1 MLPVGI
7 KATGED
13 KENLQKRLRFL
24 KDAVRDAIHESS
36 PEIKISRWEPGHVHM
51 GEPLDSPVGT
61 PKSKSAKKPRRQS
74 GLSPRSKDHKVPFR
88 EVDVSEAK
96 HDTNIIRV
104 PRSNT
109 SEIRMKYKNQEE
121 HDLHAYRVAHDH
133 LLIKAANRLR
143 HRRFS
148 TKIMR
153 KGTSSLSV
161 SYHDVRPHHELDGFV
176 HVEEHD
182 AFPDYVSDAS
192 EQQVPSDEED
202 DADVAAE
209 DFMVKLDA
217 GVSRTELLI
226 EAEKRRAIKRMRGS
240 SEDAKED
247 KLDKVEKSRRFSA
260 PGSLRNLLVDSP
272 LGSLQ
277 ETNLS
282 NFESAESDSFLSAS
296 SPRRSKKKPSMKKSM
311 SSDID
316 TTWGS
321 KKSKSQSK
329 NSSKKE
335 EVSIELSD
343 MQKKNKD
350 CDED

>member
-1 MLPVGI
+1 
-7 KATGED
+7 
-13 KENLQKRLRFL
+13 
-24 KDAVRDAIHESS
+24 
-36 PEIKISRWEPGHVHM
+36 
-51 GEPLDSPVGT
+51 
-61 PKSKSAKKPRRQS
+61 
-74 GLSPRSKDHKVPFR
+74 
-88 EVDVSEAK
+88 
-96 HDTNIIRV
+96 
-104 PRSNT
+104 
-109 SEIRMKYKNQEE
+109 
-121 HDLHAYRVAHDH
+121 
-133 LLIKAANRLR
+133 
-143 HRRFS
+143 
-148 TKIMR
+148 
-153 KGTSSLSV
+153 
-161 SYHDVRPHHELDGFV
+161 
-176 HVEEHD
+176 
-182 AFPDYVSDAS
+182 
-192 EQQVPSDEED
+192 
-202 DADVAAE
+202 
-209 DFMVKLDA
+209 
-217 GVSRTELLI
+217 
-226 EAEKRRAIKRMRGS
+226 MRGS

-296 SPRRSKKKPSMKKSM
+296 SPRRSKKKPSMKKSL